1 MKFDTIIIDEAAQ
14 AGQGYPFALLRK
26 VLWSGFFCDVI
37 GQIPIKPSIQRYT
50 KKGRFTCAL
59 YIIVP
64 GLCQEALTRDRN
76 MENHAKTRSMA
87 NC

>member
-26 VLWSGFFCDVI
+26 VLWSGFFYDVS

-50 KKGRFTCAL
+50 KKGALHMCIVHHFTRF
-59 YIIVP
+59 VP
-64 GLCQEALTRDRN
+64 
-76 MENHAKTRSMA
+76 RSLDKR
-87 NC
+87 